1 MREISN
7 RKIAEAIANSPS
19 LEWDGLQEIL
29 NEIELETLERNLTNT
44 CFIAGFFNSNRVENT
59 KGISYVLE
67 KQFGLNKMAID
78 WCIQLVS
85 NFQEYRENIMENY
98 LQSHH
103 DYDSVNL
110 LEFSNGATLP
120 KSIVVRVDRDEQKFG
135 ITDINCTIKK
145 RESYTDGIGEIEISG
160 EVCHRKLKNSS
171 ILFII
176 VYNNKNQVIAYDT
189 ETCLADKKG
198 TEIIKCRLRFP
209 IDEDISA
216 IYLKP
221 ALDPWANG

>member
-1 MREISN
+1 MRKISN
-7 RKIAEAIANSPS
+7 RKIAETIANSPS

-78 WCIQLVS
+78 WCLQLVS

-145 RESYTDGIGEIEISG
+145 RESYTDGIGEIEIIG

-176 VYNNKNQVIAYDT
+176 VYNNENQVIAYDT
-189 ETCLADKKG
+189 ETSIADKKG
-198 TEIIKCRLRFP
+198 TEIIKRRLQFP

>member
-7 RKIAEAIANSPS
+7 RKIAETIANSPS
-19 LEWDGLQEIL
+19 LEWNGLQEIL

-78 WCIQLVS
+78 WCLQLVG

-145 RESYTDGIGEIEISG
+145 RESYTDGIGEIEIIG
-160 EVCHRKLKNSS
+160 EVCHRKLKNRS

-189 ETCLADKKG
+189 ETSIADKKG
-198 TEIIKCRLRFP
+198 TEIIKRRLQFP

>member
-7 RKIAEAIANSPS
+7 RKIAETIANSPS
-19 LEWDGLQEIL
+19 LEWNGLQEIL

-78 WCIQLVS
+78 WCLQLVS

-145 RESYTDGIGEIEISG
+145 RESYTDGIGEIEIIG
-160 EVCHRKLKNSS
+160 EVCHRKLKIAVSFLLLFTTMKIRLLLM
-171 ILFII
+171 ILR
-176 VYNNKNQVIAYDT
+176 
-189 ETCLADKKG
+189 LALQ
-198 TEIIKCRLRFP
+198 IKRVQ
-209 IDEDISA
+209 
-216 IYLKP
+216 K
-221 ALDPWANG
+221 